1 MRTLL
6 WSLLAALLIG
16 TTGGAAQADRGP
28 VDRTTLPG
36 ETSFRPGAGLV
47 RIVGTTLTLAAGES
61 RHLRGRLEATSDT
74 KDVVAM
80 NATVRCLAGPVQV
93 GVSASSSRNHEGYD
107 TTYYAL
113 DGHLPLYADLLFT
126 APAAGTYE
134 CGLYGVTASTSNP
147 DYTLTAVPG
156 RTWLEASRTDQAG
169 AHWWQNPVCDSIGS
183 SPTCSYIGPGQP
195 GHAFVF
201 YEPGLPH
208 DQWTPGPGTTAVQA
222 SANVTLTT
230 CYRLTASCSPSRVP
244 EADRLPRG
252 PESRSVVRLR
262 LEALQMNAAGS
273 HTCHTNATAPSTAQ
287 IMDDAHHY
295 TAYLA
300 LPDIPVRPDCGRV
313 FMLRVFVEHV
323 SGSPVKIDGLQST
336 SLTNGMMLNL

>member
-1 MRTLL
+1 
-6 WSLLAALLIG
+6 LIV
-16 TTGGAAQADRGP
+16 TTGGAAQADKGR
-28 VDRTTLPG
+28 VDRTTLTA

-47 RIVGTTLTLAAGES
+47 RIVGTTLHLAAGES
-61 RHLRGRLEATSDT
+61 RHLRGRLEAESDT
-74 KDVVAM
+74 DAVVAM
-80 NATVRCLAGPVQV
+80 NATVRCLAGSVQV

-107 TTYYAL
+107 TKYYAV

-126 APAAGTYE
+126 APSAGSYE
-134 CGLYGVTASTSNP
+134 CGLYGVTASTSNQG
-147 DYTLTAVPG
+147 YTLTAVPS
-156 RTWLEASRTDQAG
+156 RTWLEASSTDQAG
-169 AHWWQNPVCDSIGS
+169 AHWWQNPVCNSTGT

-208 DQWTPGPGTTAVQA
+208 DKWTAGAGEVQA

-230 CYRLTASCSPSRVP
+230 CYKLTASCSPARVP
-244 EADRLPRG
+244 EADRQPRG
-252 PESRSVVRLR
+252 PESKSVVRLR
-262 LEALQMNAAGS
+262 LEALQMDVAGS
-273 HTCHTNATAPSTAQ
+273 HTCYANATPLTTAQ

-295 TAYLA
+295 TAYLS
-300 LPDIPVRPDCGRV
+300 LPEVPVRPDCGRV

-323 SGSPVKIDGLQST
+323 SGSPIKIDGLQST